1 MGEFMGDNKAIVTDE
16 SLASCSDTLLT
27 VGCQRNISAASMTAI
42 KGPLCFAVTDKKDT
56 GSSHF
61 F

>member
-1 MGEFMGDNKAIVTDE
+1 MSEFMGDNKAIVTNQ

-27 VGCQRNISAASMTAI
+27 VGCQRNISAASVAAI
-42 KGPLCFAVTDKKDT
+42 EGPLCLAVADKKDT

-61 F
+61 V